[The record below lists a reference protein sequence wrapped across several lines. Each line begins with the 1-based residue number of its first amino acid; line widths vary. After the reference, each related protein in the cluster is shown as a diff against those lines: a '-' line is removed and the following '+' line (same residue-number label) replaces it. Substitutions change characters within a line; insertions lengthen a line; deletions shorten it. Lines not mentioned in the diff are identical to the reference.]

1 MEQETITL
9 FTLEVGVL
17 LKKNNSEYADYSQ
30 VYDKKHAFFNENT
43 IIFLSSGEAAEY
55 ALAYVMKGVNRTYA
69 VGKELTIPKEWL
81 DDTAIDDIKCGGIFD
96 GWDEVLEDDLYD
108 CKHIIFDMY
117 KSGEKTIKYD
127 FIEKEKPSCIFK

>member
-30 VYDKKHAFFNENT
+30 VYDKKHAFYNENT
-43 IIFLSSGEAAEY
+43 IIFLTSGEAVEY
-55 ALAYVMKGVNRTYA
+55 ALAYVMRGVNRTYA

-81 DDTAIDDIKCGGIFD
+81 DDVAIGDIKTGGIFD

-108 CKHIIFDMY
+108 CENIIFDMY

-127 FIEKEKPSCIFK
+127 FIEKPSPSPIFK